1 MNISQILE
9 FLISFILLIV
19 AMTIHEFSHGWAA
32 YKLGDPTAKYSGR
45 FTLNPLA
52 HIDPVGTVI
61 LPLLLFFSTGG
72 RFLFGY
78 AKPMPVNFQALK
90 NPRRDIIWVGLAG
103 PLSNIILAVLL
114 SIILKFVSFGQFISF
129 IFIQLIIINA
139 ILAVFNL
146 IPIPPLDGSRILM
159 GLLPVRLAARYASIE
174 PFGFIILMLLI
185 FTGGL
190 HFIIEPVLAFM
201 LNLLGVSF

>member
-1 MNISQILE
+1 MSIPRIIEL
-9 FLISFILLIV
+9 LISFAILII
-19 AMTIHEFSHGWAA
+19 AMSVHEFSHGWAA

-52 HIDPVGTVI
+52 HIDPVGTII

-78 AKPMPVNFQALK
+78 AKPEPVNFSALR

-103 PLSNIILAVLL
+103 PLSNIIFAAIA
-114 SIILKFVSFGQFISF
+114 SIILRLVPLGPFANSIMV
-129 IFIQLIIINA
+129 QLIVINA
-139 ILAVFNL
+139 VLAVFNL
-146 IPIPPLDGSRILM
+146 MPIPPLDGSRILM
-159 GLLPVRLAARYASIE
+159 GLLPQQLAMQYASLE

-185 FTGGL
+185 FTGTL
-190 HFIIEPVLAFM
+190 WVFISPLLALILRLF
-201 LNLLGVSF
+201 GVPY